1 MEVCVECKRDTSAG
15 SGLFI
20 DRIPA
25 DRWEDDGTYID
36 SYLCRECLDELEKEF
51 EENQQWKLKLNGL

>member
-1 MEVCVECKRDTSAG
+1 MQICVECKRDTSAG

-20 DRIPA
+20 DRISA
-25 DRWEDDGTYID
+25 DRWENEVYID

-51 EENQQWKLKLNGL
+51 EEDQQYEKR

>member
-1 MEVCVECKRDTSAG
+1 MEICVECKKDTSAG

-25 DRWEDDGTYID
+25 DRYEDDGIYIN
-36 SYLCRECLDELEKEF
+36 SYLCRECLNKLDKEF
-51 EENQQWKLKLNGL
+51 EEQKQ

>member
-1 MEVCVECKRDTSAG
+1 MEICVECKRDTSAG

-25 DRWEDDGTYID
+25 DRYKDDGTYID

-51 EENQQWKLKLNGL
+51 EEDQQHEKD

>member
-1 MEVCVECKRDTSAG
+1 MEICVECKRDTSPG

-25 DRWEDDGTYID
+25 DRYEDDGTYID
-36 SYLCRECLDELEKEF
+36 SYLCRECLDIAEKQF
-51 EENQQWKLKLNGL
+51 EEDQQHEKD

>member
-1 MEVCVECKRDTSAG
+1 MEICVECKRDTSAG

-20 DRIPA
+20 DRIQA
-25 DRWEDDGTYID
+25 DRYEDDGTYID

-51 EENQQWKLKLNGL
+51 EENQQ

>member
-1 MEVCVECKRDTSAG
+1 MEICVECKRDTSPG

-25 DRWEDDGTYID
+25 DRYEDDGTYID
-36 SYLCRECLDELEKEF
+36 SYLCRECLDEAEKQF
-51 EENQQWKLKLNGL
+51 EENQQ